1 MKTITE
7 QELKNLGRTPRKIR
21 ISLTTGKK
29 QVHLYTDQEIV
40 DLARKGTVELGPD
53 AEWINVVKEED
64 PAKEE
69 DE

>member
-29 QVHLYTDQEIV
+29 QVHFFTDEEILELV
-40 DLARKGTVELGPD
+40 KNGTVSISPD
-53 AEWINVVKEED
+53 AEWIDVIKE
-64 PAKEE
+64 
-69 DE
+69 